1 MSILFKQDWINYP
14 TAIVDYNTTNESFKR
29 LVYLYKQMG
38 VKNAEFIL
46 ALYQPDLVGVD
57 PHDPNLSQELKFKV
71 SLETRYNPWYFFR
84 EVALIPP
91 NAGTTP
97 IRFKANRGNIAMYW
111 SFFNH
116 VDFGLLQPRQTGKS
130 VSTDILMT
138 GLHDAWAS
146 NTTISLVTKDSALRN
161 SNVERLKEIR
171 ALLPD
176 YIYYPNKLD
185 ADNSELL
192 TNHKLG
198 NRYKTSVGRSDRVAA
213 DKLGRGLT
221 VPIIHFDE
229 LAYISHIE
237 SSLPVALSSGAAAR
251 DEAQDANQPYGNIY
265 TTTAG
270 KINSRDG
277 GYAYRF
283 LTGGAIWDESYY
295 DLEDQ
300 QSYANVVDRN
310 SAGKKPLIYGAFNHR
325 QLGKS
330 DEWLY
335 QKLRESASEGELADR
350 DYLNVWTTGNEGS
363 PLSPEEKATVKASER
378 DVRYMEITPD
388 SYTLRWYISE
398 AEIDSRMADG
408 KYIMGLDPSDA
419 LGGDNDAKGLV
430 ILDAYT
436 HDVVAAGRYNETN
449 ITRFSIWLAKL
460 IIKYPNLT
468 FIPERKSSGVAML
481 DTITIQL
488 SMAGIDPFKRI
499 YNRIVDDPEAHKTD
513 FQEIQRPLGSRP
525 SYFYDRFKRHFGYNT
540 SGAGANSRDA
550 LYGEALKS
558 AMRLGGSRVYDKT
571 LIGELLALA
580 IKNGRVDHTSEN
592 HDDMVV
598 AFLLTHWFCTKAKR
612 LDYYG
617 IDASKVFSANDTV
630 KEAKTPEDFYRQT
643 MQARYMNEFNQV
655 MEELK
660 DAQDPMI
667 ITKMEMRLRQISKR
681 VDVQETTGHSIDA
694 MIKQAQETRG
704 RDRKINRYNAPT
716 QARYG
721 GMRPFNSHV

>member
-1 MSILFKQDWINYP
+1 MILFRSDWENYP

-29 LVYLYKQMG
+29 LVYLYKKMG

-46 ALYQPDLVGVD
+46 ALYQPDLVGID
-57 PHDPNLSQELKFKV
+57 PFSPDLTQDQKFKIG
-71 SLETRYNPWYFFR
+71 LEVRYNPWFFFR

-130 VSTDILMT
+130 VSTDVLMT
-138 GLHDAWAS
+138 GLKDAWAS
-146 NTTISLVTKDSALRN
+146 NTDISLITKDSALRN
-161 SNVERLKEIR
+161 NNVERLKEIR

-176 YIYYPNKLD
+176 YVYYPNRLD
-185 ADNSELL
+185 SDNSELI
-192 TNHKLG
+192 TNLKLG
-198 NRYKTSVGRSDRVAA
+198 NNYKTAVGRSDRVSA

-221 VPIIHFDE
+221 VPISHFDE

-237 SSLPVALSSGAAAR
+237 TSLPVALSSGSAAR
-251 DEAQDANQPYGNIY
+251 DEARDAKQPYGNIY

-283 LTGGAIWDESYY
+283 LTGGAVWDEAYL
-295 DLEDQ
+295 DLPDQ
-300 QSYANVVDRN
+300 ETYVKVVEKG
-310 SAGKKPLIYGAFNHR
+310 STGKKPLIYGAFNHR
-325 QLGKS
+325 QLGRT

-350 DYLNVWTTGNEGS
+350 DYLNIWTTGNEGS
-363 PLSPEEKATVKASER
+363 PLSPAEKEVVKKSER
-378 DVRYMEITPD
+378 DIEHMEITPD
-388 SYTLRWYISE
+388 GYTLRWYIPE
-398 AEIDSRMADG
+398 AQIAGRMASS
-408 KYIMGLDPSDA
+408 KFIMGLDPSDA
-419 LGGDNDAKGLV
+419 LGGENDAKGMV

-449 ITRFSIWLAKL
+449 ITRFSIWIAKL
-460 IIKYPNLT
+460 IIKYENLI
-468 FIPERKSSGVAML
+468 FIPERKSSGMAML

-488 SMAGIDPFKRI
+488 SMAGIDPFRRI
-499 YNRIVDDPEAHKTD
+499 YNRIVDDPESHKTE
-513 FQEIQRPLGSRP
+513 FREIQTPLGGRP
-525 SYFYDRFKRHFGYNT
+525 SYFYDRFKRYFGYNT
-540 SGAGANSRDA
+540 SGSGVNSRDA
-550 LYGEALKS
+550 LFGEALKS
-558 AMRLGGSRVYDKT
+558 SVRLGGSRIYDKT
-571 LIGELLALA
+571 LIGEMLALA

-617 IDASKVFSANDTV
+617 IDATRVFAFNDTV
-630 KEAKTPEDFYRQT
+630 KTASTPEEFYKQS
-643 MQARYMNEFNQV
+643 MQKKYMDEFTGLI
-655 MEELK
+655 EELK
-660 DAQDPMI
+660 DAQDPMVV
-667 ITKMEMRLRQISKR
+667 TKMEMRLRQLSKR

-694 MIKQAQETRG
+694 MIKQAQESRG
-704 RDRKINRYNAPT
+704 RDRKLNKYNGNGRHRLMST
-716 QARYG
+716 QGHPMQYR
-721 GMRPFNSHV
+721 